1 MEAFFA
7 MNTRQIDYLTGEGR
21 RLCQFTTPDILAEV
35 MALWA
40 ITSPDDSVLDP
51 CCGNSNLLE
60 KAMDR
65 LLALGATPRKAA
77 KQTYGVEIS
86 PRTARVANAILLNKY
101 GPGIPKV
108 LTADFLKIKPGEIPL
123 FKAIICNPP
132 YKRHQRLGK
141 RYKAEIANV
150 VSQERAVTI
159 PGTSNQY
166 VHFLLHALSF
176 IAPKGRLVFL
186 LPSQYLTNDF
196 GKVLRDFLG
205 RNLTIH
211 HVILFDERLPVF
223 LNSMSTASLVLVE
236 NSIPDPTW
244 TTSFAKLDSVQALS
258 SLLSDQGVDGK
269 AAATVRAVPQR
280 AVLNAEKWAG
290 FFYKPTVP
298 QNGKTLADV
307 AEVSRGIATG
317 ANEFFFLSDGQAK
330 DKRLPADSLRP
341 ILVRA
346 HDAPYPDFGK
356 WDWDRLRR
364 RGKRVWMLDC
374 QVEKQSLK
382 NLNLSQYIEWGE
394 KERFNEGY
402 LTSHRNPW
410 YRTENRKP
418 AKILFT
424 YMSNGR
430 PRFIYN
436 KGRMLTSNAFHSI
449 YPKGKFASDPTYL
462 KALLAFLNSS
472 YTSSK
477 LASIGRTYG
486 GGLLKLEPSDTKA
499 VPIPDLGSF
508 AKINLQLLA
517 RAFGNLCDECRKS
530 GKWDTAEIDRLLR
543 KVTEVELG

>member
-1 MEAFFA
+1 

-35 MALWA
+35 MAFWA
-40 ITSPDDSVLDP
+40 ITSSDDSVLDP

-65 LLALGATPRKAA
+65 LLSLGASPRKAA
-77 KQTYGVEIS
+77 KQTYGIEIS
-86 PRTARVANAILLNKY
+86 PRTAKIANATLLNKY
-101 GPGIPKV
+101 GPGIPNV
-108 LTADFLKIKPGEIPL
+108 VTADFLRIKPGEIPL

-141 RYKAEIANV
+141 RYKAEIAKV
-150 VSQERAVTI
+150 VGQERAVTI

-176 IAPKGRLVFL
+176 IAPKGRMVFL

-205 RNLTIH
+205 RNLMIH

-223 LNSMSTASLVLVE
+223 PNSMSTASLVLIE
-236 NSIPDPTW
+236 NSIPDPAW
-244 TTSFAKLDSVQALS
+244 TTSFAKLDSVRAVS
-258 SLLSDQGVDGK
+258 GLLSDQGVDGN
-269 AAATVRAVPQR
+269 AAATVRTVPQQTLLS
-280 AVLNAEKWAG
+280 AGKWAR
-290 FFYKPTVP
+290 FFYKTTVP
-298 QNGKTLADV
+298 PNEKSLADIADV
-307 AEVSRGIATG
+307 TRGIATG
-317 ANEFFFLSDGQAK
+317 ANEFFFLSDGQVK
-330 DKRLPADSLRP
+330 DKGLPPKYLTP

-356 WDWDRLRR
+356 WDWTTLRR
-364 RGKRVWMLDC
+364 QGKRVWMLDC
-374 QVEKQSLK
+374 QTEKQ
-382 NLNLSQYIEWGE
+382 NLEDSNLSQYIEWGE
-394 KERFNEGY
+394 KERYNEGY

-418 AKILFT
+418 AMILFT

-436 KGRMLTSNAFHSI
+436 KGRTLTSNAFHSI

-472 YTSSK
+472 YTTSR
-477 LASIGRTYG
+477 LASVGRTYS

-499 VPIPDLGSF
+499 VPVPDFESLNKS
-508 AKINLQLLA
+508 KLRLLA
-517 RAFGNLCDECRKS
+517 RAFRDLCGECRHS
-530 GKWDTAEIDRLLR
+530 GTWDTAEIDRLVREML
-543 KVTEVELG
+543 KPIPG